1 MIGEVGVD
9 DEELAERGEELI
21 LLGERMRLV
30 NEPSLIELICAA
42 GEGGIGKDGGDE
54 GFVFN
59 SSTTSSVAA
68 TAAAVVVVVVAQGAV
83 GSNLSSLIG
92 RDSNL
97 EVYADV
103 EMGGK
108 DDRRTVL
115 LFYGW

>member
-1 MIGEVGVD
+1 
-9 DEELAERGEELI
+9 
-21 LLGERMRLV
+21 MRLV

-68 TAAAVVVVVVAQGAV
+68 TATAAAVVVVVVVAQGTV

-115 LFYGW
+115 LFYG